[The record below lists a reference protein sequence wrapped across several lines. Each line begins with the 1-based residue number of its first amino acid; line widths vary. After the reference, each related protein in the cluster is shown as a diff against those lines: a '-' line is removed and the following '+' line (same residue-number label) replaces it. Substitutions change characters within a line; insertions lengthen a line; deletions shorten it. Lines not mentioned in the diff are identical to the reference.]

1 MVLREAWNPQSM
13 AVLTIATISAREV
26 YMAQSQRGPAG
37 AQRAADTATER
48 AVEEAEKT
56 AERGVQ
62 EVKAATEFGA
72 KETEKAAERGVEAQQ
87 IERVEETGREA
98 ARQASET
105 SAAAF
110 RGAARTGFALA
121 DATEE
126 IVEVWT
132 HYAEDMMRNTS
143 QASQALSRSY
153 NIFDVMEVQI
163 ALVHDNMRSF
173 LDQSAKLALT
183 ASRMATCPFE
193 AVRELSADQA
203 R

>member
-1 MVLREAWNPQSM
+1 MEALKQ
-13 AVLTIATISAREV
+13 
-26 YMAQSQRGPAG
+26 Q
-37 AQRAADTATER
+37 TEG
-48 AVEEAEKT
+48 VEEIGWE
-56 AERGVQ
+56 
-62 EVKAATEFGA
+62 GA
-72 KETEKAAERGVEAQQ
+72 RRAN
-87 IERVEETGREA
+87 
-98 ARQASET
+98 ET

-173 LDQSAKLALT
+173 LDQSAKLVLT
-183 ASRMATCPFE
+183 TSRMATCPFE
-193 AVRELSADQA
+193 VVREVSAEPA
-203 R
+203 RR

>member
-1 MVLREAWNPQSM
+1 
-13 AVLTIATISAREV
+13 
-26 YMAQSQRGPAG
+26 MAQSQRGPAG

-105 SAAAF
+105 SAVAF
-110 RGAARTGFALA
+110 RGAARTGLALA

-132 HYAEDMMRNTS
+132 HYAEDVVRNTS
-143 QASQALSRSY
+143 QASQALLRSRS
-153 NIFDVMEVQI
+153 IPEI
-163 ALVHDNMRSF
+163 RCAGRI
-173 LDQSAKLALT
+173 
-183 ASRMATCPFE
+183 R
-193 AVRELSADQA
+193 A